1 MSWYNEAVFYHIYPL
16 GLAGAP
22 KQNEYGEP
30 VHRLNTLLPWI
41 DHIKEIGCTA
51 LYIGPL
57 FESVGHGYETTDY
70 RKLDSRLGDNE
81 DLKNFVATCHEK
93 GIKVIFDGVFNHTG
107 RDFFAF
113 KDIQEKRQ
121 NSPYV
126 NWYCNV
132 NFSGNTE
139 YNDGFSYENWGG
151 YNLLVKLN
159 QRNPD
164 VQNYICDV
172 IRFWVSEFDVDG
184 IRLDAA
190 DVLDFDFMKQLR
202 RTAEEVKPDFWLMG
216 EVIHGDYSRW
226 VNGSTLHSVTNYALH
241 KALYSGHNDHN
252 YFEIAHTVKYLQN
265 MGDLDLYNFVD
276 NHDVERIYTKLSN
289 KAHFAPVHVLLY
301 TLPGVPSI
309 YYGSEFGIE
318 GRKERT
324 SDDSLRPALNLADY
338 ADAVEKNPCTAL
350 IAALGKVRQN
360 TPALNYGSYA
370 ELMLTNRQYAFARD
384 LDGVRVII
392 TVNNDDNAASMDLAA
407 GNAAEYVG
415 TLTGEKVSVENG
427 RIHVTVAGNS
437 GNIWVPAGDMPE
449 YKPVEMNAKTPETTN
464 TTVKADNADQT
475 KEEAA
480 ATVAEQNTTPISQA
494 LNNAANTDSIKE
506 TVATT
511 VGNSDCTANASEKAA
526 DGTTSNTTTASE
538 PASEPAS
545 EKSQITVD
553 WSKSPEDMTVEE
565 LQAGILAK
573 MANNGPVTDQM
584 KKTVYDNIW
593 HDSLVNWLKSFR

>member
-1 MSWYNEAVFYHIYPL
+1 MSWYNEATFYHIYPL
-16 GLAGAP
+16 GLTGAP
-22 KQNEYGEP
+22 KENDYGTP

-70 RKLDSRLGDNE
+70 KKLDSRLGTNE
-81 DLKNFVATCHEK
+81 DLTNFVKACHDK
-93 GIKVIFDGVFNHTG
+93 GIRVIFDGVFNHTG

-113 KDIQEKRQ
+113 KDIQKNRE

-132 NFSGNTE
+132 NFGGNTE

-159 QRNPD
+159 QRNPE

-172 IRFWVSEFDVDG
+172 IRFWVSEFDIDG

-190 DVLDFDFMKQLR
+190 DVLDFDFMRVLR
-202 RTAEEVKPDFWLMG
+202 HTADEVKKDFWLMG

-226 VNGSTLHSVTNYALH
+226 VNGQTLHSVTNYALH

-276 NHDVERIYTKLSN
+276 NHDVERIYTKLQN

-309 YYGSEFGIE
+309 YYGSEFGID
-318 GRKERT
+318 GKKEKF
-324 SDDSLRPALNLADY
+324 SDASLRPALNLDDY
-338 ADAVEKNPCTAL
+338 ADSTTKNPCTAL
-350 IAALGKVRQN
+350 IAALGKVRQG
-360 TPALNYGSYA
+360 TPALSYGSYA
-370 ELMLTNRQYAFARD
+370 ELALTNRQFAFARD
-384 LDGVRVII
+384 LDGMRVIV
-392 TVNNDDNAASMDLAA
+392 TVNNDDSDAEMNLPTGSAP
-407 GNAAEYVG
+407 EYVG
-415 TLTGEKVSVENG
+415 ALTGQKVSAQGG
-427 RIHVTVAGNS
+427 RIRVRVAANS
-437 GNIWVPAGDMPE
+437 GEIWLPAGDMPE
-449 YKPVEMNAKTPETTN
+449 YKPVRTEIPEMAAAKEEITAPEAEENQTAENGTVTEAVPEKEASTAENTDKASDNTANSADVPSTPEAESSNPLETEAATAPDPHKTPE
-464 TTVKADNADQT
+464 
-475 KEEAA
+475 EM
-480 ATVAEQNTTPISQA
+480 
-494 LNNAANTDSIKE
+494 
-506 TVATT
+506 T
-511 VGNSDCTANASEKAA
+511 VG
-526 DGTTSNTTTASE
+526 
-538 PASEPAS
+538 
-545 EKSQITVD
+545 
-553 WSKSPEDMTVEE
+553 E
-565 LQAGILAK
+565 LQAAILAK
-573 MANNGPVTDQM
+573 MAGNGPVDDQM

>member
-16 GLAGAP
+16 GLTGAP
-22 KQNEYGEP
+22 KQNEYREP

-41 DHIKEIGCTA
+41 GHIKEIGCTA

-70 RKLDSRLGDNE
+70 RKLDSRLGTNE
-81 DLKNFVATCHEK
+81 DLTNFVAACHEK

-121 NSPYV
+121 DSPYV

-132 NFSGNTE
+132 NFGGNTE

-151 YNLLVKLN
+151 YNLLAKLN

-164 VQNYICDV
+164 VQSYICDV

-241 KALYSGHNDHN
+241 KALFSGHNDHN

-289 KAHFAPVHVLLY
+289 KAHFEPVHVLLY

-318 GRKERT
+318 GRKEKT
-324 SDDSLRPALNLADY
+324 SDDSLRPAINLADY

-350 IAALGKVRQN
+350 VAALGKIRQN
-360 TPALNYGSYA
+360 TPALSYGSYA

-384 LDGVRVII
+384 LDGVRVIV
-392 TVNNDDNAASMDLAA
+392 TVNNDDNAASMDLPA
-407 GNAAEYVG
+407 GNADEYVG
-415 TLTGEKVSVENG
+415 TLTGEKVSVVNG
-427 RIHVTVAGNS
+427 RIHVTIVGNS
-437 GNIWVPAGDMPE
+437 GNIWVPAGNMPE
-449 YKPVEMNAKTPETTN
+449 YKPVEASAKVSETKLESETKSETENKLESDATNKTDSKAEAKTTN
-464 TTVKADNADQT
+464 N
-475 KEEAA
+475 
-480 ATVAEQNTTPISQA
+480 
-494 LNNAANTDSIKE
+494 
-506 TVATT
+506 
-511 VGNSDCTANASEKAA
+511 ANASANNIKEINPNTSEADAGKTSTAPSDTSVPKSDAA
-526 DGTTSNTTTASE
+526 E
-538 PASEPAS
+538 V
-545 EKSQITVD
+545 IVD
-553 WSKSPEDMTVEE
+553 WSKTPEDMSVEE

-573 MANNGPVTDQM
+573 MAKNGPVTDQM

-593 HDSLVNWLKSFR
+593 HDSLVNWLKSFH

>member
-1 MSWYNEAVFYHIYPL
+1 MSWYNEATFYHIYPL
-16 GLAGAP
+16 GLTGAP
-22 KQNEYGEP
+22 KENDYGTP

-70 RKLDSRLGDNE
+70 KKLDSRLGTNE
-81 DLKNFVATCHEK
+81 DLTNFVKACHDK
-93 GIKVIFDGVFNHTG
+93 GIRVIFDGVFNHTG

-113 KDIQEKRQ
+113 KDIQKNRE

-132 NFSGNTE
+132 NFGGNTE

-159 QRNPD
+159 QRNPE

-172 IRFWVSEFDVDG
+172 IRFWVSEFDIDG

-190 DVLDFDFMKQLR
+190 DVLDFDFMRVLR
-202 RTAEEVKPDFWLMG
+202 HTADEVKKDFWLMG

-226 VNGSTLHSVTNYALH
+226 VNGQTLHSVTNYALH

-276 NHDVERIYTKLSN
+276 NHDVERIHTKLQN

-309 YYGSEFGIE
+309 YYGSEFGID
-318 GRKERT
+318 GKKEKF
-324 SDDSLRPALNLADY
+324 SDASLRPALDLKDY
-338 ADAVEKNPCTAL
+338 ADAVTKNPCTAL
-350 IAALGKVRQN
+350 IAALGKVRQG
-360 TPALNYGSYA
+360 TPALSYGSYS
-370 ELMLTNRQYAFARD
+370 ELALTNRQFAFARD
-384 LDGVRVII
+384 LDGVRVIV
-392 TVNNDDNAASMDLAA
+392 TVNNDDSEAEMNLPTGSAD
-407 GNAAEYVG
+407 EYVG
-415 TLTGEKVSVENG
+415 ALTGKKVRVEYG
-427 RIHVTVAGNS
+427 RIRVSIAANS
-437 GNIWVPAGDMPE
+437 GEIWLPAGDMPE
-449 YKPVEMNAKTPETTN
+449 YKPVQVEVPETAAAKENESNAPETEENQAAEAGSVAEAPSTPEAEASSSQETAETVTPNPNKTPE
-464 TTVKADNADQT
+464 
-475 KEEAA
+475 EM
-480 ATVAEQNTTPISQA
+480 
-494 LNNAANTDSIKE
+494 
-506 TVATT
+506 T
-511 VGNSDCTANASEKAA
+511 VG
-526 DGTTSNTTTASE
+526 
-538 PASEPAS
+538 
-545 EKSQITVD
+545 
-553 WSKSPEDMTVEE
+553 E
-565 LQAGILAK
+565 LQAAILAK
-573 MANNGPVTDQM
+573 MAGNGPVDDQM